1 MQRSKTKNQIML
13 MQDFLSPE
21 ENDVFGGFALP
32 DVDSEEGAN
41 ADAID
46 LERSDAQIDPRSR
59 ADVQRRAYS

>member
-1 MQRSKTKNQIML
+1 MMQGFSA
-13 MQDFLSPE
+13 PE

-41 ADAID
+41 TDAID